1 MKENQLKIKVFLL
14 RAMDI
19 SLLIAVFSFGIYS
32 ILYSEQKNF
41 MATIT
46 LVGLLLVNQIGKITA
61 NKIAA
66 MNADIEKQKRLDK
79 KYTI

>member
-46 LVGLLLVNQIGKITA
+46 LVGLLLVNQIGKLTA

-66 MNADIEKQKRLDK
+66 MNSAIEKQKRLDK